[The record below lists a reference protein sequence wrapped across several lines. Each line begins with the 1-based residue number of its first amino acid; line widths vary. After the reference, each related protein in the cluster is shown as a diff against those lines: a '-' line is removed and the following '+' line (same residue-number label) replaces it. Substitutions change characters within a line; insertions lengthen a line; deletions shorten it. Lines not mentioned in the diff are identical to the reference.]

1 MKISLNYLIDEG
13 YNIKNGIREVPNSYF
28 TEYRVE
34 DNLQYENWRKTTLR
48 FLIASFNKDRC
59 IKDFEDANKKF
70 VEKLYDPN
78 CFDEILAILNACSI
92 VPTLP
97 VVDSPN
103 YLPTNNPINVSITQ
117 NQHQSQTQ
125 EQSLVIDLFLEA
137 IKDEITGKQLKEL
150 KSIVQEEPNP
160 EKAKS
165 RILDK
170 VKSWGESI
178 SASIVANIIT
188 NPTIWAGLM

>member
-1 MKISLNYLIDEG
+1 M
-13 YNIKNGIREVPNSYF
+13 
-28 TEYRVE
+28 
-34 DNLQYENWRKTTLR
+34 
-48 FLIASFNKDRC
+48 
-59 IKDFEDANKKF
+59 
-70 VEKLYDPN
+70 YDPN

>member
-1 MKISLNYLIDEG
+1 MKISLKDLIDEG
-13 YNIKNGIREVPNSYF
+13 YNIKNGIREVPNCYF

-59 IKDFEDANKKF
+59 INDFEDANKRF
-70 VEKLYDPN
+70 VEKLYNPN
-78 CFDEILAILNACSI
+78 CFDEILAILNACSV

-103 YLPTNNPINVSITQ
+103 YLPPNNPINVSITQ
-117 NQHQSQTQ
+117 SQHQSQTQ
-125 EQSLVIDLFLEA
+125 EQSLIIDIFLEA

-150 KSIVQEEPNP
+150 KSIAKEEPNP
-160 EKAKS
+160 DKAKTK
-165 RILDK
+165 ILDK

-178 SASIVANIIT
+178 SASIIANILT
-188 NPTIWAGLM
+188 NPTIWSGLM